1 MNEIPK
7 YKQIEKLGID
17 INLLWDIL
25 GGLDN
30 MKILI
35 SYAAEELEDYSDVET
50 VEKSSA
56 EHLFSQIRRVMQLT
70 YIFDNEFKHTY
81 KSTETLLTQMDQ

>member
-7 YKQIEKLGID
+7 YKQIEELGID
-17 INLLWDIL
+17 INLLLDIL

-56 EHLFSQIRRVMQLT
+56 KHLFSQIRRVMQLT